1 MRKKMK
7 EEMIA
12 IKEIFLFSF
21 EALRDR
27 KVRSILTVLMVMVGS
42 SLLVAVNGL
51 GTGFTFFFNKQFENL
66 APNILFINS
75 AQQDP
80 NTGGISSG
88 PPPAPKIVL
97 NSAVMSRITSL
108 PFVNEVIPSFQGEI
122 TLISQGETKTT
133 NSFAIDPSKLVVVSP
148 TLEYEEGS
156 SIRPSD
162 PNAIIIP
169 SDVAL
174 PPGEE
179 NQFLTIGESVRA
191 EYSYIDPT
199 SAKEKKETKNFVVSA
214 IMKRT
219 GNPTVDNAVVINT
232 VTGNSLFQK
241 TGKYD
246 SLIVVA
252 QSSDLVSLVE
262 EEIRSLYGNNI
273 GITTVEAIIQTIQ
286 EFTSGIS
293 TFLLSIAIISLIVGA
308 VGTVT
313 TLYTSVVERTR
324 EIGTLKALGAKNRD
338 ILALFLTESFLIG
351 VIGAT
356 IGILIGIGGGYILAS
371 IGSQNEDPITPIYLA
386 SNLATV
392 WLISVVLSTY
402 SRTLTFFKSIKNI
415 THRSFETSIVI
426 FIYLQ

>member
-1 MRKKMK
+1 
-7 EEMIA
+7 MIA

-27 KVRSILTVLMVMVGS
+27 KVRSILTILMVMVGS

-293 TFLLSIAIISLIVGA
+293 SFLLSIAIISLVVGA

-356 IGILIGIGGGYILAS
+356 IGILIGIGGGYILSS
-371 IGSQNEDPITPIYLA
+371 IGSQNEDPITPVYLA

-392 WLISVVLSTY
+392 WLISVVLSTMAGLLP
-402 SRTLTFFKSIKNI
+402 SLKASKTLPIEAL
-415 THRSFETSIVI
+415 RP
-426 FIYLQ
+426 Q

>member
-1 MRKKMK
+1 MQ
-7 EEMIA
+7 
-12 IKEIFLFSF
+12 IKEIFLFAF

-27 KVRSILTVLMVMVGS
+27 KIRSILTMLMVMVGS
-42 SLLVAVNGL
+42 ALLVAVSGL

-75 AQQDP
+75 AQQNP
-80 NTGGISSG
+80 NTGGIASG

-97 NSAVMSRITSL
+97 NSAVMSRIHSL
-108 PFVNEVIPSFQGEI
+108 PFVKEVIPSFHAEV
-122 TLISQGETKTT
+122 TLISQGESRTT
-133 NSFAIDPSKLVVVSP
+133 NSFAIDPSKLLVVSP
-148 TLEYEEGS
+148 TLEFEEGS

-179 NQFLTIGESVRA
+179 NQFLTLGESVRA

-199 SAKEKKETKNFVVSA
+199 TAKEKKETKSFVVSA

-219 GNPTVDNAVVINT
+219 GNPTVDNAVVFNT

-241 TGKYD
+241 ANKYD

-273 GITTVEAIIQTIQ
+273 GITTVEAILETIR

-293 TFLLSIAIISLIVGA
+293 SFLLTIAIISLVVGA

-324 EIGTLKALGAKNRD
+324 EIGTLKALGAKNMD
-338 ILALFLTESFLIG
+338 ILAFFLTESFLIG

-356 IGILIGIGGGYILAS
+356 FGILIGIGGGYILSSLA
-371 IGSQNEDPITPIYLA
+371 SQNENDQPITPIYLA
-386 SNLATV
+386 SNLLVV
-392 WLISVVLSTY
+392 WIISVLLSTVAGLLP
-402 SRTLTFFKSIKNI
+402 SLKASKTLPIEAL
-415 THRSFETSIVI
+415 RP
-426 FIYLQ
+426 Q